1 MNDPFTKL
9 FSKSNI
15 GCQNLCMVFIFLI
28 QLASQS
34 GYITI
39 NWKKVNKDVGKIS
52 KNVTKK
58 FDEYKSS
65 PEQQGRIARY
75 FKKVCG
81 LFQSISF
88 HFTSLHF
95 TSLHFSSFHFTSL
108 HFSSF
113 HFTSLHLT
121 SLHFTLLYFT
131 LLYFTSLHFN
141 FTLFIYALPH
151 FSRVVKSLKRI

>member
-1 MNDPFTKL
+1 MYG
-9 FSKSNI
+9 I
-15 GCQNLCMVFIFLI
+15 YFLI

-52 KNVTKK
+52 KNVTKT

-65 PEQQGRIARY
+65 LEQQGRIARY

-88 HFTSLHF
+88 HFISLHFISLHF
-95 TSLHFSSFHFTSL
+95 TSLHF
-108 HFSSF
+108 
-113 HFTSLHLT
+113 
-121 SLHFTLLYFT
+121 TLSMHY
-131 LLYFTSLHFN
+131 
-141 FTLFIYALPH
+141 
-151 FSRVVKSLKRI
+151 RIFLGWSNRSKEYNGC